1 MITRSVAE
9 RSLAASI
16 LWSARLN
23 RRGAKPTAR
32 ATEGGGFPG
41 LLHNMRA
48 RDRLM
53 AAPYQMSDRA
63 PHLAAGERLEE
74 VISEGRLVA
83 RVAELA
89 REIEEQ
95 YRGAPL
101 HLVVVLKGAFIFA
114 ADLVRG
120 IKMPVTVD
128 FIAASSYRGS
138 TRPVGA
144 VALAG
149 VERLDLA
156 GRHVV
161 VVEDI
166 LDSGQTTAAI
176 LAAIRERRPQSLRL
190 CVLLRKARA
199 RSLDLPIGQMGF
211 DIGDDFVVGYGM
223 DYAERYRN
231 LRAVCR
237 LFFEDGAA

>member
-9 RSLAASI
+9 RSLAALV
-16 LWSARLN
+16 LWSAWLN

-32 ATEGGGFPG
+32 ATEAGGFPG

-48 RDRLM
+48 RDRTT
-53 AAPYQMSDRA
+53 AAQYQMSDPA
-63 PHLAAGERLEE
+63 PHLGAGERLEE
-74 VISEGRLVA
+74 MISEGRIRA

-89 REIEEQ
+89 REIDEE
-95 YRGAPL
+95 YRGRPL
-101 HLVVVLKGAFIFA
+101 SLVIVLKGAFVFA
-114 ADLVRG
+114 ADLVRW
-120 IKMPVTVD
+120 IEAPVTLD

-138 TRPVGA
+138 TRPAGE

-149 VERLDLA
+149 VARLALE
-156 GRHVV
+156 GRHAL

-166 LDSGQTTAAI
+166 LDTGQTTAAI

-190 CVLLRKARA
+190 CLLLRKARA
-199 RSLDLPIGQMGF
+199 RALDLPIGQIGF
-211 DIGDDFVVGYGM
+211 DIADDFVVGYGM

-231 LRAVCR
+231 LRAVYR
-237 LFFEDGAA
+237 LFLD